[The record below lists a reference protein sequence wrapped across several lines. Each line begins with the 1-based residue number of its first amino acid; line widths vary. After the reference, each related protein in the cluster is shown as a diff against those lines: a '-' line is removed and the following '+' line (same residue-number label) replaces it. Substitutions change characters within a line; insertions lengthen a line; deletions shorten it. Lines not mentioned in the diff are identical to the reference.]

1 MVSVFITDR
10 NTVTVKEQRGRG
22 PTVKILITGGRDY
35 SDRATVFRELDKLHA
50 ETTICTL
57 IHGAAT
63 GADTLADSWA
73 KSRGVE
79 VIACPADWKRH
90 GRAAGPIRNKAML
103 TDHTPELLL
112 AFPGGK
118 GTMNMIGQAQ
128 AAGVKIVVIGEAGG

>member
-1 MVSVFITDR
+1 M
-10 NTVTVKEQRGRG
+10 
-22 PTVKILITGGRDY
+22 KILITGGRNY
-35 SDRATVFRELDKLHA
+35 ANRATVFRELDKLHA

-79 VIACPADWKRH
+79 VIACPADWSRH

-103 TDHTPELLL
+103 TDHAPELLV
-112 AFPGGK
+112 AFPGGR
-118 GTMNMIGQAQ
+118 GTANMIGQAR
-128 AAGVKIVVIGEAGG
+128 AAGLKIIVIGEQGAD